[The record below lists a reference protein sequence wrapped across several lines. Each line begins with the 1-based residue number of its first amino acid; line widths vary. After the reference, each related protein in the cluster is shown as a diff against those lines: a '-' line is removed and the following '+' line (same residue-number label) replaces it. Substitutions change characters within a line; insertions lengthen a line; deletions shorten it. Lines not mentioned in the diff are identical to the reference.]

1 MLDNLFKRKIIWITI
16 PRTYS
21 LPVIFYFICI
31 QLPHPWLL
39 VKHCAFFYVVG
50 FYFFSQPFLL
60 LIFLSQQRLSKW
72 TPKRLGYKGPELPSL
87 PLPPTWAGFLPGSGK
102 GSRVGTEMAFACVP
116 RDSSPKMSLLD
127 LCLSFPKQ
135 SIAARSE
142 VTFAFCKLS
151 LTQASMPRAIEI
163 TQPVITPPW
172 FRISYCKAGEEH
184 RRELMGCRVP
194 PALTSISPLQGS
206 PGLPQPVCVPYTN
219 L

>member
-102 GSRVGTEMAFACVP
+102 GSRVGTWDGLCLRAQGLIPKDVTARPVSLLSETVYCCSIWSDICFLQTLSYTSKYASGDINYPAGHYASLIQDFLLQSWGRTQKRTDGVSCASSPNQHLPPARVP
-116 RDSSPKMSLLD
+116 R
-127 LCLSFPKQ
+127 
-135 SIAARSE
+135 
-142 VTFAFCKLS
+142 
-151 LTQASMPRAIEI
+151 
-163 TQPVITPPW
+163 TPP
-172 FRISYCKAGEEH
+172 A
-184 RRELMGCRVP
+184 RVCT
-194 PALTSISPLQGS
+194 LH
-206 PGLPQPVCVPYTN
+206 
-219 L
+219 